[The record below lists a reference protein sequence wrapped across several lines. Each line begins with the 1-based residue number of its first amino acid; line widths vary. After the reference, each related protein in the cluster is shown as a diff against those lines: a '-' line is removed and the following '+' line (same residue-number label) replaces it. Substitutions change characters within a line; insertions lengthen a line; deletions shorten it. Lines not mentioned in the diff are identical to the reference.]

1 MFGENNVR
9 SKGTGKGRK
18 AAVVLVAVM
27 VLCFAATLFFACNKG
42 EELPSVTPVSWERYL
57 SDATAR
63 VAEHIALNG
72 GKLGA
77 MLRADVVSEGGAY
90 DLLVGLNY
98 DANAVEESCF
108 VIELVDADAVS
119 EAAETAA
126 EEGVLFSL
134 VADNSATWV
143 DVAPGLDISD
153 ARVRIEN
160 LNIFGLLGAAYND
173 ATSDAAV
180 KALADILFNLGRA
193 FFSGVSVSGGG
204 DVYTFTVNADF
215 KSDGAA
221 YFSSVLTVFGEEVSD
236 ALLAAFGIEDADAL
250 FQGLPDMRGEVVLT
264 FGDDGVGISTD
275 RLTTGE
281 NGAGM
286 NAVFTTLDEL
296 YPELTAKV
304 PDGTEVGYVTTKI
317 GNSHMSGKVEFTRGD
332 NSIMSYDYELDA
344 NLDLLTLV
352 LAGYDLTALDE
363 DNYFHLRITHT
374 CSAACDDFCASRLL
388 PSRGALIDLAFSP
401 QDFDGSYNVYIS
413 VGLSS
418 LISSER
424 AAEINELMGVTSG
437 TIIPEYV
444 LLTYPSEDFDEES
457 LPCRMLLA
465 LYASNMFATGRV
477 EIDMSS
483 VSGIAGPVLA
493 VLNGEG
499 VSVDKLV
506 FDIES
511 NDFAMAQP
519 HDIYSETVY
528 IIDSS
533 VGDVKNYGLF
543 SMQNVLSWEWEEP
556 VAFDM
561 DGESVSITN
570 IYDEEGMLLHGVQ
583 DGEYIPM
590 SPEEIT
596 GMVGR
601 YFVKAQCTAIDKTS
615 QFDFYGRVLEIEN
628 LDIDERG
635 VQEVVFTVEYPG
647 PLSAL
652 ASSGVIPEDAY
663 ESSDELTT
671 EVTARIMLTG
681 RSSADVEFMPH
692 VASDAELSVLSADT
706 PGVGGIYTGQSTV
719 MPEYVYADARVRY
732 DNGYVKEMTLVGECD
747 ELGVHYA
754 IFRHYYYTKQ
764 CGEITVRWSFMDRT
778 YERTYYIQ
786 PPDRIEFDIDEEIM
800 PAHSVGDTVY
810 MSTLTNHIDAIAY
823 YDNDDGTSKGIKLYL
838 TAENLFINGIA
849 LSESSSYWI
858 SRSMT
863 YSGYT
868 VEFLVASTYS
878 CHVEVFGVESASFA
892 QRVDA
897 YLGDEATYMFTQSF
911 TEPDFWFTGTEYE
924 FSGSITN
931 ATHGINSI
939 PERTLSVVV
948 ERYSADN
955 PRYPETVDFTA
966 EGAAVSVT
974 SFETSTRFAA
984 TDDAG
989 VLTSSDFPAIIVGPI
1004 DVSFGLVFNDP
1015 GYYRISLRLSGD
1027 GGFSVYWY
1035 ITVADSGSTNMIP
1048 PA

>member
-1 MFGENNVR
+1 MKKKAFLLIIFVLLACMLA
-9 SKGTGKGRK
+9 GTL
-18 AAVVLVAVM
+18 AA
-27 VLCFAATLFFACNKG
+27 CDRG
-42 EELPSVTPVSWERYL
+42 DDLPTTTPVSWEKYL
-57 SDATAR
+57 EDAADR
-63 VAEHIALNG
+63 IADSIVLDG
-72 GKLGA
+72 GKIGVKFSS
-77 MLRADVVSEGGAY
+77 DVTAEGEDY
-90 DLLVGLNY
+90 TFLLGLNY
-98 DANAVEESCF
+98 DLTA
-108 VIELVDADAVS
+108 ADAANSCLVLEVRQATS
-119 EAAETAA
+119 AAAD
-126 EEGVLFSL
+126 EGELS
-134 VADNSATWV
+134 
-143 DVAPGLDISD
+143 DISD
-153 ARVRIEN
+153 ASSDDGVLFRIVCDSSSTWIDIASGLALSDAHLQVESVGIFD
-160 LNIFGLLGAAYND
+160 LLGVAFDEDNIFSAQEAF
-173 ATSDAAV
+173 SD
-180 KALADILFNLGRA
+180 IIFNLGRA
-193 FFSGVSVSGGG
+193 FFNGVRLGADGN
-204 DVYTFTVNADF
+204 VYIFNIDDSYKETGREYFNA
-215 KSDGAA
+215 
-221 YFSSVLTVFGEEVSD
+221 VLTVFGESVANS
-236 ALLAAFGIEDADAL
+236 LLAAFGISDSGEL
-250 FQGLPDMRGEVVLT
+250 FDMLPDMSGEVVLT
-264 FGDDGVGISTD
+264 FTEEGGALLSADNLTVSGGD
-275 RLTTGE
+275 
-281 NGAGM
+281 AGM
-286 NAVFTTLDEL
+286 KAEFEVRHEL
-296 YPELTAKV
+296 YPELAEKI
-304 PDGTEVGYVTTKI
+304 PGDDAVGYVSTKV
-317 GNSHMSGKVEFTRGD
+317 GNSHMEGTLSLVRDGGTLV
-332 NSIMSYDYELDA
+332 SYDYVLDA
-344 NLDLLTLV
+344 NLDLLTLMFND
-352 LAGYDLTALDE
+352 YDLTSLDE
-363 DNYFHLRITHT
+363 DNYFHLRVTHT
-374 CSAACDDFCASRLL
+374 CTAACDDFCASRLL

-418 LISSER
+418 LISSDR

-437 TIIPEYV
+437 TYIPEYV
-444 LLTYPSEDFDEES
+444 LLTYPYDDFDESS

-465 LYASNMFATGRV
+465 LYAGNMFTTGRV
-477 EIDMSS
+477 EMDMNS
-483 VSGIAGPVLA
+483 VSGIVDPIVA

-511 NDFAMAQP
+511 NEFAMAQP

-533 VGDVKNYGLF
+533 VGDVKGYGLF
-543 SMQNVLSWEWEEP
+543 GDQNVLSWEWEEP
-556 VAFDM
+556 VAFDI
-561 DGESVSITN
+561 DGESRSITN

-754 IFRHYYYTKQ
+754 IFSHYYYTKQ

-786 PPDRIEFDIDEEIM
+786 PPDRIEFDIDEENM

-810 MSTLTNHIDAIAY
+810 MSTLTNNIDAIAY

-974 SFETSTRFAA
+974 SFETSARFAA

-1015 GYYRISLRLSGD
+1015 GYYRIRLCLSGG
-1027 GGFSVYWY
+1027 GGFTVYWY
-1035 ITVADSGSTNMIP
+1035 VTVAE
-1048 PA
+1048 

>member
-1 MFGENNVR
+1 MKKKAFLLIIFVLLACMLA
-9 SKGTGKGRK
+9 GTL
-18 AAVVLVAVM
+18 AA
-27 VLCFAATLFFACNKG
+27 CDRG
-42 EELPSVTPVSWERYL
+42 DDLPTTTPVSWEKYL
-57 SDATAR
+57 EDAADR
-63 VAEHIALNG
+63 IADSIVLDG
-72 GKLGA
+72 GKIGVKFSS
-77 MLRADVVSEGGAY
+77 DVTAEGEDY
-90 DLLVGLNY
+90 TFLLGLNY
-98 DANAVEESCF
+98 DLTA
-108 VIELVDADAVS
+108 ADAANSCLVLEVRQATS
-119 EAAETAA
+119 AAAD
-126 EEGVLFSL
+126 EGELS
-134 VADNSATWV
+134 
-143 DVAPGLDISD
+143 DISD
-153 ARVRIEN
+153 ASSDDGVLFRIVCDSSSTWIDIAPGLALSDARLQVEN
-160 LNIFGLLGAAYND
+160 VGIFDLLGVAYNED
-173 ATSDAAV
+173 NFVSAQEAFSDIV
-180 KALADILFNLGRA
+180 FNLGRA
-193 FFSGVSVSGGG
+193 FFNGVRLGADGN
-204 DVYTFTVNADF
+204 VYIFNIDDSYKET
-215 KSDGAA
+215 GRE
-221 YFSSVLTVFGEEVSD
+221 YFNTVLTVFGENVANS
-236 ALLAAFGIEDADAL
+236 LLAAFGISDSDEL
-250 FQGLPDMRGEVVLT
+250 FDMLPDMSGEVVLT
-264 FGDDGVGISTD
+264 FTEEGGALLSADNLTVSGGD
-275 RLTTGE
+275 
-281 NGAGM
+281 AGM
-286 NAVFTTLDEL
+286 KAEFEVRHEL
-296 YPELTAKV
+296 YPELAEKI
-304 PDGTEVGYVTTKI
+304 PGDDAVGYVSTKV
-317 GNSHMSGKVEFTRGD
+317 GNSHMEGTLSLVRDGGTLV
-332 NSIMSYDYELDA
+332 SYDYVLDA
-344 NLDLLTLV
+344 NLDLLTLMFND
-352 LAGYDLTALDE
+352 YDLTSLDE
-363 DNYFHLRITHT
+363 DNYFHLRVTHT
-374 CSAACDDFCASRLL
+374 CTAACDDFCASRLS
-388 PSRGALIDLAFSP
+388 PSRGALMDLAFSP

-413 VGLSS
+413 VGLGS
-418 LISSER
+418 LISSDR
-424 AAEINELMGVTSG
+424 AAEINELTDILAGMTSG
-437 TIIPEYV
+437 TLIPEYV
-444 LLTYPSEDFDEES
+444 LLTYPYDDFDESS

-465 LYASNMFATGRV
+465 LYAGNMFTTGRV
-477 EIDMSS
+477 EMDMSS
-483 VSGIAGPVLA
+483 VSGIVDPIVA

-499 VSVDKLV
+499 ISVDKLV

-511 NDFAMAQP
+511 NEFAMAQP

-533 VGDVKNYGLF
+533 VGDVKDYGLF
-543 SMQNVLSWEWEEP
+543 STQNVLSWEWEEP

-583 DGEYIPM
+583 DGSYIPM

-596 GMVGR
+596 GMVGE
-601 YFVKAQCTAIDKTS
+601 YFVKANCIAADKTT
-615 QFDFYGRVLEIEN
+615 QREFYARVLDIKN
-628 LDIDERG
+628 LDTAERG

-671 EVTARIMLTG
+671 EVTVRVLLTG
-681 RSSADVEFMPH
+681 RSSAEVEFTPH

-719 MPEYVYADARVRY
+719 MPEYVYADARVQY

-747 ELGVHYA
+747 ELGVRDA

-786 PPDRIEFDIDEEIM
+786 PPDRIEFDIDEENM

-810 MSTLTNHIDAIAY
+810 MSTITNHIDAIAY

-863 YSGYT
+863 YGGYT

-897 YLGDEATYMFTQSF
+897 YLGDEASYMFTQSF

-924 FSGSITN
+924 FSGNITN
-931 ATHGINSI
+931 ATHGINDT

-989 VLTSSDFPAIIVGPI
+989 VLTSSDFPAMIVGPI

-1015 GYYRISLRLSGD
+1015 GYYRIRLRLSGG
-1027 GGFSVYWY
+1027 GGFTVYWY
-1035 ITVADSGSTNMIP
+1035 VTVAE
-1048 PA
+1048 

>member
-1 MFGENNVR
+1 MKKKAFLLIIFVLLACMLA
-9 SKGTGKGRK
+9 GTL
-18 AAVVLVAVM
+18 AA
-27 VLCFAATLFFACNKG
+27 CDRG
-42 EELPSVTPVSWERYL
+42 DDLPTTTPVSWEKYL
-57 SDATAR
+57 EDAADR
-63 VAEHIALNG
+63 IADSIVLDG
-72 GKLGA
+72 GKIGVKFSS
-77 MLRADVVSEGGAY
+77 DVTAEGEDY
-90 DLLVGLNY
+90 TFLLGLNY
-98 DANAVEESCF
+98 DLTA
-108 VIELVDADAVS
+108 ADAANSCLVLEVRQATS
-119 EAAETAA
+119 AAAD
-126 EEGVLFSL
+126 EGELS
-134 VADNSATWV
+134 
-143 DVAPGLDISD
+143 DISD
-153 ARVRIEN
+153 ASSDDGVLFRIVCDSSSTWIDIASGLALSDAHLQVESVGIFD
-160 LNIFGLLGAAYND
+160 LLGVAFDEDNIFSAQEAF
-173 ATSDAAV
+173 SD
-180 KALADILFNLGRA
+180 IIFNLGRA
-193 FFSGVSVSGGG
+193 FFDGVRVDADG
-204 DVYTFTVNADF
+204 DTYVFNIDDSYKET
-215 KSDGAA
+215 GRE
-221 YFSSVLTVFGEEVSD
+221 YFNTVLTVFGENVANS
-236 ALLAAFGIEDADAL
+236 LLAAFGISDSDEL
-250 FQGLPDMRGEVVLT
+250 FDMLPDMSGEVVLT
-264 FGDDGVGISTD
+264 FPEDGGALLSADNLTVSGGD
-275 RLTTGE
+275 
-281 NGAGM
+281 AGM
-286 NAVFTTLDEL
+286 NAEFEVQREL
-296 YPELTAKV
+296 YPEFAEKI
-304 PDGTEVGYVTTKI
+304 PGDDAVGYVRTKV
-317 GNSHMSGKVEFTRGD
+317 GNSHMEGTLSLVRDGGTLV
-332 NSIMSYDYELDA
+332 SYDYVLDA
-344 NLDLLTLV
+344 NLDLLTLMFND
-352 LAGYDLTALDE
+352 YDLTSLDE
-363 DNYFHLRITHT
+363 DNYFHLRVTHT
-374 CSAACDDFCASRLL
+374 CTAACDDFCASRLS

-418 LISSER
+418 LISSDR

-437 TIIPEYV
+437 TYIPEYV
-444 LLTYPSEDFDEES
+444 LLTYPYDDFDESS

-465 LYASNMFATGRV
+465 LYAGNMFTTGRV
-477 EIDMSS
+477 EMDMNS
-483 VSGIAGPVLA
+483 VSGIVDPIVA

-511 NDFAMAQP
+511 NEFAMAQP

-533 VGDVKNYGLF
+533 VGDVKGYGLF
-543 SMQNVLSWEWEEP
+543 GDQNVLSWEWEEP
-556 VAFDM
+556 VAFDI

-671 EVTARIMLTG
+671 EVTVRVLLTG

-754 IFRHYYYTKQ
+754 IFSHYYYTKQ

-786 PPDRIEFDIDEEIM
+786 PPDRIEFDIDEENM

-810 MSTLTNHIDAIAY
+810 MSTLTNNIDAIAY

-858 SRSMT
+858 SGPMML
-863 YSGYT
+863 GNYT

-878 CHVEVFGVESASFA
+878 CHVEAFGFESESFA

-897 YLGDEATYMFTQSF
+897 YLGDDASYTFTQSF

-924 FSGSITN
+924 FSGNITN
-931 ATHGINSI
+931 ATHGINDT

-974 SFETSTRFAA
+974 SFETSARFAA

-1004 DVSFGLVFNDP
+1004 EVSFGLVFNAP
-1015 GYYRISLRLSGD
+1015 GYYRIRLRLSGD
-1027 GGFSVYWY
+1027 GGFTVYWY
-1035 ITVADSGSTNMIP
+1035 VTVAE
-1048 PA
+1048 

>member
-1 MFGENNVR
+1 MKKKAFLLIIFVLLACMLA
-9 SKGTGKGRK
+9 GTL
-18 AAVVLVAVM
+18 AA
-27 VLCFAATLFFACNKG
+27 CDRG
-42 EELPSVTPVSWERYL
+42 DDLPTTTPVSWEKYL
-57 SDATAR
+57 EDAADR
-63 VAEHIALNG
+63 IADSIVLDG
-72 GKLGA
+72 GKIGVKFSS
-77 MLRADVVSEGGAY
+77 DVTAEGEDY
-90 DLLVGLNY
+90 TFLLGLNY
-98 DANAVEESCF
+98 DLTA
-108 VIELVDADAVS
+108 ADAANSCLVLEVRQATS
-119 EAAETAA
+119 AAAD
-126 EEGVLFSL
+126 EGELS
-134 VADNSATWV
+134 
-143 DVAPGLDISD
+143 DISD
-153 ARVRIEN
+153 ASSDDGVLFRIVCDSSSTWIDIAPGLALSDARLQVEN
-160 LNIFGLLGAAYND
+160 VGIFDLLGVAFDEDNIFSAQEAF
-173 ATSDAAV
+173 SD
-180 KALADILFNLGRA
+180 IIFNLGRA
-193 FFSGVSVSGGG
+193 FFDGVRVDADG
-204 DVYTFTVNADF
+204 DTYVFNIDDSYKET
-215 KSDGAA
+215 GRE
-221 YFSSVLTVFGEEVSD
+221 YFNTVLTVFGENVANS
-236 ALLAAFGIEDADAL
+236 LLAAFGISDSDEL
-250 FQGLPDMRGEVVLT
+250 FDMLPDMSGEVVLT
-264 FGDDGVGISTD
+264 FPEEGGALLSADNLTVSGGD
-275 RLTTGE
+275 
-281 NGAGM
+281 AGM
-286 NAVFTTLDEL
+286 NAEFEVRHEL
-296 YPELTAKV
+296 YPELAEKI
-304 PDGTEVGYVTTKI
+304 PGDDAVGYVRTKV
-317 GNSHMSGKVEFTRGD
+317 GNSHMEGTLSLVRDGGTLV
-332 NSIMSYDYELDA
+332 SYDYVLDA
-344 NLDLLTLV
+344 NLDLLTLMFND
-352 LAGYDLTALDE
+352 YDLTSLDE
-363 DNYFHLRITHT
+363 DNYFHLRVTHT
-374 CSAACDDFCASRLL
+374 CTAACDDFCASRLL

-413 VGLSS
+413 VGLRS

-424 AAEINELMGVTSG
+424 AAEINELMGVTSV
-437 TIIPEYV
+437 THIPEYV
-444 LLTYPSEDFDEES
+444 LLTYPYDDFDESS

-465 LYASNMFATGRV
+465 LYAGNMFTTGRV
-477 EIDMSS
+477 EMDMSS
-483 VSGIAGPVLA
+483 VFGIVDPIVA

-511 NDFAMAQP
+511 NEFAMAQP

-533 VGDVKNYGLF
+533 VGDVKGYGLF
-543 SMQNVLSWEWEEP
+543 STQNVLSWEWEEP
-556 VAFDM
+556 VAFDI
-561 DGESVSITN
+561 DGESRSITN

-596 GMVGR
+596 GMVGE
-601 YFVKAQCTAIDKTS
+601 YYIKANCVAIDKTR
-615 QFDFYGRVLEIEN
+615 QFSFDARVLGIVSID
-628 LDIDERG
+628 LDERG

-747 ELGVHYA
+747 ELGVRDA

-786 PPDRIEFDIDEEIM
+786 PPDRIEFDIDEESM

-810 MSTLTNHIDAIAY
+810 MSTITNYIDAIAY

-849 LSESSSYWI
+849 LSESSSYWV
-858 SRSMT
+858 SRPMT
-863 YSGYT
+863 LVNYT

-897 YLGDEATYMFTQSF
+897 YLGDDATYMFTQSF
-911 TEPDFWFTGTEYE
+911 TEPNFWFTGMEYE
-924 FSGSITN
+924 FSGNITN
-931 ATHGINSI
+931 ATHGINDT

-1004 DVSFGLVFNDP
+1004 EVSFGLVFNDP
-1015 GYYRISLRLSGD
+1015 GYYCIRLRLSGS
-1027 GGFSVYWY
+1027 GGFTVYWY
-1035 ITVADSGSTNMIP
+1035 VTVAE
-1048 PA
+1048 

>member
-1 MFGENNVR
+1 MKKKAFLLIIFVLLACMLA
-9 SKGTGKGRK
+9 GTL
-18 AAVVLVAVM
+18 AA
-27 VLCFAATLFFACNKG
+27 CDRG
-42 EELPSVTPVSWERYL
+42 DDLPTTTPVSWEKYL
-57 SDATAR
+57 EDAADR
-63 VAEHIALNG
+63 IADSIVLDG
-72 GKLGA
+72 GKIGVKFSS
-77 MLRADVVSEGGAY
+77 DVTAEGEDY
-90 DLLVGLNY
+90 TFLLGLNY
-98 DANAVEESCF
+98 DLTA
-108 VIELVDADAVS
+108 ADAANSCLVLEVRQATS
-119 EAAETAA
+119 AAAD
-126 EEGVLFSL
+126 EGELS
-134 VADNSATWV
+134 
-143 DVAPGLDISD
+143 DISD
-153 ARVRIEN
+153 ASSDDGVLFRIVCDSSSTWIDIASGLALSDAHLQVESVGIFD
-160 LNIFGLLGAAYND
+160 LLGVAFDEDNIFSAQEAF
-173 ATSDAAV
+173 SD
-180 KALADILFNLGRA
+180 IIFNLGRA
-193 FFSGVSVSGGG
+193 FFDGVRVDADG
-204 DVYTFTVNADF
+204 DTYVFNIDDSYKET
-215 KSDGAA
+215 GRE
-221 YFSSVLTVFGEEVSD
+221 YFNTVLTVFGENVANS
-236 ALLAAFGIEDADAL
+236 LLAAFGISDSDEL
-250 FQGLPDMRGEVVLT
+250 FDMLPDMSGEVVLT
-264 FGDDGVGISTD
+264 FPEEGGALLSADNLTVSGGD
-275 RLTTGE
+275 
-281 NGAGM
+281 AGM
-286 NAVFTTLDEL
+286 NAEFEVRHEL
-296 YPELTAKV
+296 YPELAEKI
-304 PDGTEVGYVTTKI
+304 PGDDAVGYVRTKV
-317 GNSHMSGKVEFTRGD
+317 GNSHMEGTLSLVRDGGTLV
-332 NSIMSYDYELDA
+332 SYDYVLDA
-344 NLDLLTLV
+344 NLDLLTLMFND
-352 LAGYDLTALDE
+352 YDLTSLDE
-363 DNYFHLRITHT
+363 DNYFHLRVTHT
-374 CSAACDDFCASRLL
+374 CTAACDDFCTSRLS

-418 LISSER
+418 LISSDR

-437 TIIPEYV
+437 TYIPEYV
-444 LLTYPSEDFDEES
+444 LLTYPYDDFDESS

-465 LYASNMFATGRV
+465 LYAGNMFTTGRV
-477 EIDMSS
+477 EMDMNS
-483 VSGIAGPVLA
+483 VSGIVDPIVA

-511 NDFAMAQP
+511 NEFAMVQP

-533 VGDVKNYGLF
+533 VGDVKGYGLF
-543 SMQNVLSWEWEEP
+543 GDQNVLSWEWEEP
-556 VAFDM
+556 VAFDI
-561 DGESVSITN
+561 DGESRSITN

-754 IFRHYYYTKQ
+754 IFSHYYYTKQ

-786 PPDRIEFDIDEEIM
+786 PPDRIEFDIDEENM

-810 MSTLTNHIDAIAY
+810 MSTLTNNIDAIAY

-1015 GYYRISLRLSGD
+1015 GYYRIHLRLSGD
-1027 GGFSVYWY
+1027 GGFTVYWY
-1035 ITVADSGSTNMIP
+1035 VTVAE
-1048 PA
+1048 

>member
-1 MFGENNVR
+1 MKKKAFLLIIFVLLACMLA
-9 SKGTGKGRK
+9 GTL
-18 AAVVLVAVM
+18 AA
-27 VLCFAATLFFACNKG
+27 CDRG
-42 EELPSVTPVSWERYL
+42 DDLPTTTPVSWEKYL
-57 SDATAR
+57 EDAADR
-63 VAEHIALNG
+63 IADSIVLDG
-72 GKLGA
+72 GKIGVKFSS
-77 MLRADVVSEGGAY
+77 DVTAEGEDY
-90 DLLVGLNY
+90 TFLLGLNY
-98 DANAVEESCF
+98 DLTA
-108 VIELVDADAVS
+108 ADAANSCLVLEVRQATS
-119 EAAETAA
+119 AAAD
-126 EEGVLFSL
+126 EGELS
-134 VADNSATWV
+134 
-143 DVAPGLDISD
+143 DISD
-153 ARVRIEN
+153 ASSDDGVLFRIVCDSSSTWIDIASGLALSDAHLQVESVGIFD
-160 LNIFGLLGAAYND
+160 LLGVAFDEDNIFSAQEAF
-173 ATSDAAV
+173 SD
-180 KALADILFNLGRA
+180 IIFNLGRA
-193 FFSGVSVSGGG
+193 FFDGVRVDADG
-204 DVYTFTVNADF
+204 DTYVFNIDDSYKET
-215 KSDGAA
+215 GRE
-221 YFSSVLTVFGEEVSD
+221 YFNTVLTVFGENVANS
-236 ALLAAFGIEDADAL
+236 LLAAFGISDSDEL
-250 FQGLPDMRGEVVLT
+250 FDMLPDMSGEVVLT
-264 FGDDGVGISTD
+264 FPEEGGALLSADNLTVSGGD
-275 RLTTGE
+275 
-281 NGAGM
+281 AGM
-286 NAVFTTLDEL
+286 NAEFEVRHEL
-296 YPELTAKV
+296 YPELAEKI
-304 PDGTEVGYVTTKI
+304 PGDDAVGYVRTKV
-317 GNSHMSGKVEFTRGD
+317 GNSHMEGTLSLVRDGGTLV
-332 NSIMSYDYELDA
+332 SYDYVLDA
-344 NLDLLTLV
+344 NLDLLTLMFND
-352 LAGYDLTALDE
+352 YDLTSLDE
-363 DNYFHLRITHT
+363 DNYFHLRVTHT
-374 CSAACDDFCASRLL
+374 CTAACDDFCTSRLS

-418 LISSER
+418 LISSDR

-437 TIIPEYV
+437 TYIPEYV
-444 LLTYPSEDFDEES
+444 LLTYPYDDFDESS

-465 LYASNMFATGRV
+465 LYAGNMFTTGRV
-477 EIDMSS
+477 EMDMNS
-483 VSGIAGPVLA
+483 VSGIVDPIVA

-511 NDFAMAQP
+511 NEFAMAQP

-533 VGDVKNYGLF
+533 VGDVKGYGLF
-543 SMQNVLSWEWEEP
+543 GDQNVLSWEWEEP
-556 VAFDM
+556 VAFDI
-561 DGESVSITN
+561 DGESRSITN

-754 IFRHYYYTKQ
+754 IFSHYYYTKQ

-786 PPDRIEFDIDEEIM
+786 PPDRIEFDIDEENM

-810 MSTLTNHIDAIAY
+810 MSTLTNNIDAIAY

-1015 GYYRISLRLSGD
+1015 GYYRIHLRLSGS
-1027 GGFSVYWY
+1027 GGFTVYWY
-1035 ITVADSGSTNMIP
+1035 VTVAE
-1048 PA
+1048 

>member
-1 MFGENNVR
+1 MKKKAFLLIIFVLLACMLA
-9 SKGTGKGRK
+9 GTL
-18 AAVVLVAVM
+18 AA
-27 VLCFAATLFFACNKG
+27 CDRG
-42 EELPSVTPVSWERYL
+42 DDLPTTTPVSWEKYL
-57 SDATAR
+57 EDAADR
-63 VAEHIALNG
+63 IADSIVLDG
-72 GKLGA
+72 GKIGVKFSS
-77 MLRADVVSEGGAY
+77 DVTAEGEDY
-90 DLLVGLNY
+90 TFLLGLNY
-98 DANAVEESCF
+98 DLTA
-108 VIELVDADAVS
+108 ADAANSCLVLEVRQATS
-119 EAAETAA
+119 AAAD
-126 EEGVLFSL
+126 EGELS
-134 VADNSATWV
+134 
-143 DVAPGLDISD
+143 DISD
-153 ARVRIEN
+153 ASSDDGVLFRIVCDSSSTWIDIASGLALSDAHLQVESVGIFD
-160 LNIFGLLGAAYND
+160 LLGVAFDEDNIFSAQEAF
-173 ATSDAAV
+173 SD
-180 KALADILFNLGRA
+180 IIFNLGRA
-193 FFSGVSVSGGG
+193 FFDGVRVDADG
-204 DVYTFTVNADF
+204 DTYVFNIDDSYKET
-215 KSDGAA
+215 GRE
-221 YFSSVLTVFGEEVSD
+221 YFNTVLTVFGENVANS
-236 ALLAAFGIEDADAL
+236 LLAAFGISDSDEL
-250 FQGLPDMRGEVVLT
+250 FDMLPDMSGEVVLT
-264 FGDDGVGISTD
+264 FPEDGGALLSADNLTVSGGD
-275 RLTTGE
+275 
-281 NGAGM
+281 AGM
-286 NAVFTTLDEL
+286 NAEFEVQREL
-296 YPELTAKV
+296 YPEFAEKI
-304 PDGTEVGYVTTKI
+304 PGDDAVGYVRTKV
-317 GNSHMSGKVEFTRGD
+317 GNSHMEGTLSLVRDGGTLV
-332 NSIMSYDYELDA
+332 SYDYVLDA
-344 NLDLLTLV
+344 NLDLLTLMFND
-352 LAGYDLTALDE
+352 YDLTSLDE
-363 DNYFHLRITHT
+363 DNYFHLRVTHT
-374 CSAACDDFCASRLL
+374 CTAACDDFCASRLL

-437 TIIPEYV
+437 TFIPEYV

-465 LYASNMFATGRV
+465 LYAGNMFTTGRV

-511 NDFAMAQP
+511 NEFAMAQP

-556 VAFDM
+556 VAFDI

-671 EVTARIMLTG
+671 EVTAWIMLTG

-754 IFRHYYYTKQ
+754 IFSHYYYTKQ

-786 PPDRIEFDIDEEIM
+786 PPDRIEFDIDEENM

-810 MSTLTNHIDAIAY
+810 MSTITNHIDAIAY

-1015 GYYRISLRLSGD
+1015 GYYRIHLCLSGG
-1027 GGFSVYWY
+1027 GGFTVYWY
-1035 ITVADSGSTNMIP
+1035 VTVAE
-1048 PA
+1048 

>member
-1 MFGENNVR
+1 
-9 SKGTGKGRK
+9 
-18 AAVVLVAVM
+18 
-27 VLCFAATLFFACNKG
+27 
-42 EELPSVTPVSWERYL
+42 
-57 SDATAR
+57 
-63 VAEHIALNG
+63 
-72 GKLGA
+72 
-77 MLRADVVSEGGAY
+77 
-90 DLLVGLNY
+90 
-98 DANAVEESCF
+98 
-108 VIELVDADAVS
+108 
-119 EAAETAA
+119 
-126 EEGVLFSL
+126 
-134 VADNSATWV
+134 
-143 DVAPGLDISD
+143 
-153 ARVRIEN
+153 
-160 LNIFGLLGAAYND
+160 
-173 ATSDAAV
+173 
-180 KALADILFNLGRA
+180 
-193 FFSGVSVSGGG
+193 
-204 DVYTFTVNADF
+204 
-215 KSDGAA
+215 
-221 YFSSVLTVFGEEVSD
+221 
-236 ALLAAFGIEDADAL
+236 
-250 FQGLPDMRGEVVLT
+250 
-264 FGDDGVGISTD
+264 
-275 RLTTGE
+275 
-281 NGAGM
+281 
-286 NAVFTTLDEL
+286 
-296 YPELTAKV
+296 
-304 PDGTEVGYVTTKI
+304 
-317 GNSHMSGKVEFTRGD
+317 
-332 NSIMSYDYELDA
+332 
-344 NLDLLTLV
+344 
-352 LAGYDLTALDE
+352 
-363 DNYFHLRITHT
+363 
-374 CSAACDDFCASRLL
+374 
-388 PSRGALIDLAFSP
+388 
-401 QDFDGSYNVYIS
+401 
-413 VGLSS
+413 
-418 LISSER
+418 
-424 AAEINELMGVTSG
+424 
-437 TIIPEYV
+437 
-444 LLTYPSEDFDEES
+444 
-457 LPCRMLLA
+457 
-465 LYASNMFATGRV
+465 
-477 EIDMSS
+477 
-483 VSGIAGPVLA
+483 
-493 VLNGEG
+493 
-499 VSVDKLV
+499 
-506 FDIES
+506 
-511 NDFAMAQP
+511 MAQP

-533 VGDVKNYGLF
+533 VGDVKGYGLF
-543 SMQNVLSWEWEEP
+543 GDQNVLSWEWEEP
-556 VAFDM
+556 VAFDI

-754 IFRHYYYTKQ
+754 IFSHYYYTKQ

-786 PPDRIEFDIDEEIM
+786 PPDRIEFDIDEENM

-810 MSTLTNHIDAIAY
+810 MSTLTNNIDAIAY

-1015 GYYRISLRLSGD
+1015 GYYRIHLRLSGD
-1027 GGFSVYWY
+1027 GGFTVYWY
-1035 ITVADSGSTNMIP
+1035 VTVAE
-1048 PA
+1048 